1 MLNPDERLAWLTL
14 IRSEGVGPQTF
25 WALLERYGTASQ
37 ALRALPSLL
46 ARTGSARWRLPAAG
60 HVEREIEACAKLGI
74 SLLLAPDIDFPAA
87 LRTLDPVPPLL
98 AMRGQASVFSAP
110 AVAIVGARNAS
121 GNGIRF
127 ARKLAQD
134 LGDAGL
140 AVISGLARG
149 IDTAAHDG
157 ALATGTVAVLAG
169 GVDVIYPPEN
179 AKLYADIQAS
189 GAIVS
194 EMPLGFA
201 PQARHFPRRNRL
213 ISGLALGVIVVEA
226 SLNSGSLIT
235 ARMAA
240 EQGRDVFAV
249 PGSPLDARA
258 RGSNDLIRKGATLI
272 ESADE
277 VINLLASQIER
288 RVGPLSPRIAE
299 GLFPAPVLPPIYSN
313 PVPDMAILLETVLA
327 RISPAPMDIEELK
340 SQLQISPAL
349 MASALIE
356 LELADHIERHPG
368 QKVSRRV

>member
-1 MLNPDERLAWLTL
+1 MVSPAERLAWLTL
-14 IRSEGVGPQTF
+14 IRTEGIGPQTF
-25 WALLERYGTASQ
+25 WALLERYGSPSE
-37 ALRALPSLL
+37 ALRALPSLI
-46 ARTGSARWRLPAAG
+46 ARAGSSRWRLPAAG
-60 HVEREIEACAKLGI
+60 LVEEELQTCEKLGI
-74 SLLLAPDIDFPAA
+74 ALLLEPDPDFPAA
-87 LRTLDPVPPLL
+87 LRTIDPIPPAL
-98 AMRGQASVFSAP
+98 AVRGNGAIFSRP
-110 AVAIVGARNAS
+110 AIAIVGARNAS

-134 LGDAGL
+134 FAEAGL

-157 ALATGTVAVLAG
+157 ALAAGTVAVLAG

-179 AKLYADIQAS
+179 AKLYGDIQAS

-213 ISGLALGVIVVEA
+213 ISGLALGVLVVEA

-258 RGSNDLIRKGATLI
+258 RGSNDLIRKGATLV

-277 VINLLASQIER
+277 VLNLLEPQMAR
-288 RVGPLSPRIAE
+288 RIGPLSSSVAQTRT
-299 GLFPAPVLPPIYSN
+299 PAPVLPLPNRAPSEN
-313 PVPDMAILLETVLA
+313 MPAAMEAALARLSPVPIDV
-327 RISPAPMDIEELK
+327 EELRN
-340 SQLQISPAL
+340 QLRISPAL
-349 MASALIE
+349 MASVLIE
-356 LELADHIERHPG
+356 LEIGDLVERHPG
-368 QKVSRRV
+368 QKVSRRI